1 MSLRRS
7 KFAVLLLALTLVAG
21 ACRNNDGG
29 GGEVTAGGE
38 TENGQIKTDVGI
50 TSEPCPEA
58 VNKDNG
64 CIYLGTIS
72 DLTAGP
78 FAALAVPITAAQ
90 KAFWAKVNADGGIG
104 GYDIDVTSYVRDNKY
119 NPQEHKA
126 KYDEIK
132 ANVVGLAQTLGS
144 PTTAAILND
153 LKTENVLSVPAS
165 WTSAWAFEP
174 VILESGTNYC
184 MEAMNSVDYAVTE
197 RQIKSVMAVH
207 YPGDYGDDAA
217 AGAKIAAERSK
228 LTFTDVATNP
238 GQEAQAEAINRIV
251 TVKPDLVILT
261 TGPTEAGTIVGQAAA
276 RGYNGLYIG
285 TSPTWNPALMASA
298 AAPAITAQYLQ
309 SGPWAPWGGATPG
322 HEAMRTALGE
332 GFTPNDGATAGWVWS
347 YPLKAA
353 LEAAADAGDLTRAGL
368 VNAAGGLKSVD
379 YEGMLPSEAGN
390 YTGDANDRVFRQSVI
405 AKPDPAAPTKVTM
418 VKEFFTG
425 DTAKDFEFTEPCF
438 G

>member
-1 MSLRRS
+1 MTLRRS
-7 KFAVLLLALTLVAG
+7 KLLMLLLALVLVTG
-21 ACRNNDGG
+21 ACRNDDGG
-29 GGEVTAGGE
+29 GGDVTAGGE
-38 TENGQIKTDVGI
+38 TENGEIKTDIGI

-72 DLTAGP
+72 DLTSGP
-78 FAALAVPITAAQ
+78 FAALAVPLTASQ
-90 KAFWAKVNADGGIG
+90 KAFWAKVNTDGGIG
-104 GYDIDVTSYVRDNKY
+104 GYDIDVGTYVRDNKY

-132 ANVVGLAQTLGS
+132 AKILGMAQTLGS
-144 PTTAAILND
+144 PTTAAILAD

-165 WTSAWAFEP
+165 WTSAWAFES

-184 MEAMNSVDYAVTE
+184 MESMNSVDYAVTE

-217 AGAKIAAERSK
+217 AGARLAAERSK

-251 TVKPDLVILT
+251 SGKPDLVILT
-261 TGPTEAGTIVGQAAA
+261 TGPTEAATIVGQAAA
-276 RGYNGLYIG
+276 RGYKGSYIG
-285 TSPTWNPALMASA
+285 TSPTWNPALLKSA
-298 AAPAITAQYLQ
+298 AAPAITAQYMQ
-309 SGPWAPWGGATPG
+309 SGPWAPWGGTTPG
-322 HEAMRTALGE
+322 HEAMRTALGT

-347 YPLKAA
+347 FPMKAA
-353 LEAAADAGDLTRAGL
+353 LEAAAEAGDLTRAGL
-368 VNAAGGLKSVD
+368 VKAAEGLKSVD
-379 YEGMLPSEAGN
+379 YQGMLPNEAGN
-390 YTGDANDRVFRQSVI
+390 YTGDPNDRVFRQSVI
-405 AKPDPAAPTKVTM
+405 SKPDPAAPTGVAI
-418 VKEFFTG
+418 VKDFFTG
-425 DTAKDFEFTEPCF
+425 DTAKDFEFTKPCF